1 MRRLVSAVLALATL
15 APALVA
21 PLAAQAPAPLRIDAL
36 MSERDRQETGVTR
49 LTVAERHAFE
59 RWLARYTAAAVAG
72 ATRAVEESA
81 TPARSVP
88 ERTPDRKPA
97 PARRAQRV
105 ALGATVEIVSVLENG
120 GFLVMEDG
128 TMWEVFVSDITRSTT
143 WTAGD
148 QVLVLDNP
156 APPDRL
162 YRLRFEN
169 GRARSTASVRY
180 AGKTGPGAKAS
191 SDSAR
196 TGGLPQ
202 ETIFR
207 SGVASTALY
216 APFVSPLQRRHTHQ
230 RERLDRLP
238 GALDARAVHAL
249 DLGRALGP
257 GRVGGDRRTV
267 AVPTRNVAAPRR

>member
-1 MRRLVSAVLALATL
+1 MRRLVSILALATL
-15 APALVA
+15 AL
-21 PLAAQAPAPLRIDAL
+21 PLAAQTPAPLRIDAL

-49 LTVAERHAFE
+49 LTAAERQAFE

-72 ATRAVEESA
+72 ATRAVDETAA
-81 TPARSVP
+81 TARRTP
-88 ERTPDRKPA
+88 ERTPDRGHTT
-97 PARRAQRV
+97 ARRVRRV
-105 ALGATVEIVSVLENG
+105 ALGATVEITSVLANG

-128 TMWEVFVSDITRSTT
+128 TMWEVHVRDITSSTT

-180 AGKTGPGAKAS
+180 AGRAGGKGA

-196 TGGLPQ
+196 AVGMTE

-207 SGVASTALY
+207 TGAASSIAAFLPIVVPVSAGGVHARREVGGFPVVSGRREPGTLGDGG
-216 APFVSPLQRRHTHQ
+216 RRHTVA
-230 RERLDRLP
+230 EP
-238 GALDARAVHAL
+238 PARTIGVRAPAVAPPS
-249 DLGRALGP
+249 RSAAAT
-257 GRVGGDRRTV
+257 RR
-267 AVPTRNVAAPRR
+267 